1 MGLET
6 LANLAEII
14 GVLIVVGGFI
24 FALMQILH
32 FRRQRRDMA
41 ALELVRTFNNP
52 EFARAIRL
60 VMSLPSGISAAELR
74 QRESRYED
82 AALFV
87 SVTLES
93 VGVMVDRGVVA
104 RDVAWELMGGIVLT
118 TWDRLNVWV
127 RDVRREE
134 GQEKF
139 NEWLEWLADEMH
151 LISQRASAP
160 AYLRRET

>member
-1 MGLET
+1 MDLDT

-14 GVLIVVGGFI
+14 GVLIVVGGFV

-41 ALELVRTFNNP
+41 AIELVRSFNNP

-60 VMSLPSGISAAELR
+60 VMLLPSGISAAELR
-74 QRESRYED
+74 QREGRYED

-93 VGVMVDRGVVA
+93 VGVMVDRRVVA

-139 NEWLEWLADEMH
+139 NEWLEWLADEMR

-160 AYLRRET
+160 AYLRRKA